1 MKSRLIFSVMFT
13 VFIALFGRM
22 SPLLAQDEPQDPNKV
37 EVKEIF
43 DILGQFFDCKT
54 VYTAG
59 KVVNLADAYS
69 KVPDLYFYNDKVS
82 KGQTPDKKN
91 PILVNVK
98 IDNLLDVFA
107 VTCITASVVIE
118 KFNEPPA
125 P

>member
-1 MKSRLIFSVMFT
+1 L
-13 VFIALFGRM
+13 
-22 SPLLAQDEPQDPNKV
+22 
-37 EVKEIF
+37 
-43 DILGQFFDCKT
+43 
-54 VYTAG
+54 YTAG

-98 IDNLLDVFA
+98 IDNLLDVFT